1 MQRYPELVNKDM
13 RDLYAHILDPAKY
26 EQFLAEVFFS
36 SQKEKAEQIKGL
48 ANFPTNAPGTVI
60 MLDINHAKLQ
70 LKRMNAT
77 IDKRAIQL
85 SMAYFNRKF
94 RQLSSGIY
102 VQQSGV
108 DTIKKLIA
116 ANERVILLPV
126 YKSFA
131 DLPILLYTLFVN
143 KIEIPFTI
151 GNLED
156 TPRVP
161 LFDSLLKRLG
171 YILTKRSRDQSLQWS
186 YTNQAVLRE
195 LINKYRLVMMFQ
207 NDVRIRSGK
216 FNQPTSP
223 DITI

>member
-1 MQRYPELVNKDM
+1 
-13 RDLYAHILDPAKY
+13 
-26 EQFLAEVFFS
+26 
-36 SQKEKAEQIKGL
+36 
-48 ANFPTNAPGTVI
+48 
-60 MLDINHAKLQ
+60 MLDIDHAKLQ

-77 IDKRAIQL
+77 IDKRALQL
-85 SMAYFNRKF
+85 TMAYFNVKF

-108 DTIKKLIA
+108 EAIKKLIS
-116 ANERVILLPV
+116 ANERVVLLPV

-131 DLPILLYTLFVN
+131 DLPILLYTLFMN

-171 YILTKRSRDQSLQWS
+171 YVLTKRSRDQSLQWS

-216 FNQPTSP
+216 FTQPTSP
-223 DITI
+223 DITIQWLLQAYLSSLQKDGKNVHIVPITVQYERLFELRNIAAEMVSSANKTTGLLDI